1 MNHRQRLGPLLLLLP
16 VNLLGMH
23 TFLKST
29 TSLFA
34 FDVAQTVLLNG
45 AATCLKGHCTDCTV
59 HFAYERVGAL
69 QDKKKHITW
78 LGFGACSMFHNSLES
93 FTFCP
98 HHPLRQRSRRRMVA
112 LGIDRRRCHG

>member
-69 QDKKKHITW
+69 QDKKKTYHLAW
-78 LGFGACSMFHNSLES
+78 V
-93 FTFCP
+93 
-98 HHPLRQRSRRRMVA
+98 RRLQHVPQFP
-112 LGIDRRRCHG
+112 